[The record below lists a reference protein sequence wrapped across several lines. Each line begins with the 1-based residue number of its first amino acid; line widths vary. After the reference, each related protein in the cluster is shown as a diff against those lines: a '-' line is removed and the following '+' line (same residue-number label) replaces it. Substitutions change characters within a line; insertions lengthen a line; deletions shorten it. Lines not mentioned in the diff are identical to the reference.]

1 MNSSFQ
7 VRCPEP
13 ACATVFTVEPERL
26 GRNHHCP
33 QCGIGLTARP
43 LSIEGQLRDQ
53 QEKIQGLESSPLPR
67 LPLAVLVDN
76 VRSLW
81 NVGSIFRTAD
91 ACGVERLVLAGITGA
106 PPRPEITKTAL
117 GAEEVVAWR
126 YRADGPG
133 ALAELKRE
141 GHVAVAIETS
151 PRAIALDRFEWPHRP
166 CIVIGN
172 EVAGIAPPLLA
183 ACPHHVFIPMR
194 GLKDSLNVAVA
205 FGIAACA
212 AALAIDKAAA
222 RGPSSGLAGPP
233 ERNTATDR

>member
-1 MNSSFQ
+1 M
-7 VRCPEP
+7 
-13 ACATVFTVEPERL
+13 FTVGPQRL
-26 GRNHHCP
+26 GRNHRCP

-43 LSIEGQLRDQ
+43 LDIEGRLRDQ
-53 QEKIQGLESSPLPR
+53 EDKIQGLESSPLPR

-91 ACGVERLVLAGITGA
+91 ACGVERLVLAGITGT
-106 PPRPEITKTAL
+106 PPRPEIAKTAL
-117 GAEEVVAWR
+117 GAEQMVAWR
-126 YRADGPG
+126 YRADVLG

-141 GHVAVAIETS
+141 GHVPVAIETS
-151 PRAIALDRFEWPHRP
+151 PRAIALDRFEWPRRP

-172 EVAGIAPPLLA
+172 EVAGITPPLLA
-183 ACPHHVFIPMR
+183 ACRHHVFIPMR

-212 AALAIDKAAA
+212 ASLAIDKAAA
-222 RGPSSGLAGPP
+222 RGQQGGAAGSP
-233 ERNTATDR
+233 ERSTAPDH